1 MGRMNWDDT
10 RVLLAVSR
18 SGTLRG
24 AARALNVDQATVG
37 RRLAALEQALGS
49 TLFLRGSQGY
59 TLTAAG
65 EITVEGARQME
76 QAALALQRQVQ
87 GTDHRLQGQVR
98 VACTETLAMDVV
110 IPAMARLSSR
120 HPELEV
126 HLEGSTRLLSLS
138 KRETDIAIRNV
149 KPENPD
155 LIGRRLTTW
164 AVGLFAS
171 SAYLARRGEP
181 EPGSGFAGHQLV
193 IYTPYLQRP
202 GGPTLAGEPI
212 HNGQLV
218 AALNSSLFVR
228 RCVELGMGLGE
239 LPVVPAERAGLVR
252 LWPERTSSQGYDL
265 WLVTH
270 ADLRH
275 SARVRA
281 VIDAITEAFER
292 PEPGGQPLL

>member
-1 MGRMNWDDT
+1 MNWDDN

-18 SGTLRG
+18 NGTLRG

-37 RRLAALEQALGS
+37 RRLAALEQALGT
-49 TLFLRGSQGY
+49 TLFLRSSQGY
-59 TLTAAG
+59 TLTIAG
-65 EITVEGARQME
+65 GIALEAARQME
-76 QAALALQRQVQ
+76 QAALTLERQVQ
-87 GTDHRLQGQVR
+87 GTDNRLQGQVR

-110 IPAMARLSSR
+110 IPAMARLSLR

-155 LIGRRLTTW
+155 LIGRRLTRW
-164 AVGLFAS
+164 PVGLFAS

-193 IYTPYLQRP
+193 IYAPYLQRP
-202 GGPTLAGEPI
+202 GGPTLAGEAI
-212 HNGQLV
+212 HNGELV
-218 AALNSSLFVR
+218 AALSSSLFVR

-239 LPVVPAERAGLVR
+239 LPVVLAERAGLVR
-252 LWPERTSSQGYDL
+252 LWPDRTASQGYDL

-281 VIDAITEAFER
+281 VIDAITEAFEQ
-292 PEPGGQPLL
+292 PEPADQPLL